1 MSRIDAGGIQLE
13 ITSNSLAD
21 LVSDT
26 LERFAHQAM
35 EKDVDLVGT
44 VEEGIDPVQMDSQKI
59 GRVLANLVANAIRHT
74 PARGEVSVSV
84 VRLDDAVAV
93 TVSDTGEGI
102 DPDDIPF
109 VFDRF
114 YRGDKSR
121 SRMTGGSGLG
131 LTIARGLVVAHGGE
145 IRVESKVGEGT
156 SFTFILPQ

>member
-1 MSRIDAGGIQLE
+1 
-13 ITSNSLAD
+13 
-21 LVSDT
+21 

-35 EKDVDLVGT
+35 EKDVDLEGT
-44 VEEGIDPVQMDSQKI
+44 VDEGIDPVQMDSQKI

-74 PARGEVSVSV
+74 PARGEVIVSAG
-84 VRLDDAVAV
+84 RLNGAVAV

-102 DPDDIPF
+102 NPEDIPF

-121 SRMTGGSGLG
+121 SRTTGGSGLG
-131 LTIARGLVVAHGGE
+131 LAIARGLVVAHGGE
-145 IRVESKVGEGT
+145 IRVESQVGEGT